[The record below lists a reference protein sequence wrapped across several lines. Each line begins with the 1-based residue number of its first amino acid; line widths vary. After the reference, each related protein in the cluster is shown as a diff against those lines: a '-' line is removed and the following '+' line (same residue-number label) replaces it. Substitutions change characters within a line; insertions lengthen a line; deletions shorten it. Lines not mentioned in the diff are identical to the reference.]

1 MAEGA
6 ALEKRY
12 TVTPYRGFESRPLR
26 HNDSGANGNNAASQK
41 RLCRQKVSDS
51 GNKALYSVR
60 TIKDLTEIRGEVPE
74 WPIGYAW
81 KAYVPARGPWVRIPL
96 SPPFS
101 SLCNLFPCQRGN
113 VKYENAYLNS

>member
-26 HNDSGANGNNAASQK
+26 HADARVKCGNAASQK
-41 RLCRQKVSDS
+41 WLCRQKVSDS
-51 GNKALYSVR
+51 GSKALYSVR
-60 TIKDLTEIRGEVPE
+60 TITNLTGIRGEVPE

-81 KAYVPARGPWVRIPL
+81 KAYVPATGPWVRIPL
-96 SPPFS
+96 SPPFT
-101 SLCNLFPCQRGN
+101 SLWNNGN
-113 VKYENAYLNS
+113 NRISARQCEI

>member
-26 HNDSGANGNNAASQK
+26 HTETGANCESATSHLW
-41 RLCRQKVSDS
+41 LCRQKVSDS

-60 TIKDLTEIRGEVPE
+60 TIKNLTGFRGEVPE

-101 SLCNLFPCQRGN
+101 TFAAIKRDN
-113 VKYENAYLNS
+113 VKYDNAYLNC